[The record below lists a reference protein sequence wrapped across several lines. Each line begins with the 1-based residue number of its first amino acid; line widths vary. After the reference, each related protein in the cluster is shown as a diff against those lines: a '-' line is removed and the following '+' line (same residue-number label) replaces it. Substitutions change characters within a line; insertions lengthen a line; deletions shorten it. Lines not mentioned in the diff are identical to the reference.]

1 MIQPE
6 GGAEEGFTE
15 LDSVRSRGQPHRQEE
30 QLEEYSFP
38 TLK

>member
-15 LDSVRSRGQPHRQEE
+15 LTLLEVEVSHTDKRSN
-30 QLEEYSFP
+30 
-38 TLK
+38 